1 MSEPEASGH
10 HDPGGERDLVGDTHD
25 AAGAPTAGDAPA
37 VGYERIGAAAVI
49 TIDRQHRR
57 NAVDGETAAALHE
70 AYLRFEADHDA
81 RVLVLTGAGGVSFCA
96 GADLKATDTM
106 AGRLMSAEGPMGFT
120 RLTPSKPT
128 IAAISGFCL
137 AGGLELALWCDLRI
151 ATDTST
157 FGYPERR
164 WGVPLIDGGTQ
175 RLPRIVG
182 LGRALDLILTGR
194 MIDSAEA
201 MSMGLL
207 SEVVTADQHLPRAL
221 ALAEGLARFP
231 QATML
236 ADRRSAIEGLGMTL
250 AEGLQLE
257 AQAGPEV
264 FEEGAKG
271 AARFAAGE
279 GRGGAGAGA

>member
-1 MSEPEASGH
+1 LALKPLPFDVSDEP
-10 HDPGGERDLVGDTHD
+10 D
-25 AAGAPTAGDAPA
+25 A
-37 VGYERIGAAAVI
+37 VRYERTGAAAVV
-49 TIDRQHRR
+49 TIDRPHRR
-57 NAVDGETAAALHE
+57 NAVDGETAARLHE
-70 AYLRFEADHDA
+70 AFERFEADADA
-81 RVLVLTGAGGVSFCA
+81 RVMVLTGAGGISFCA
-96 GADLKATDTM
+96 GADLKATETM
-106 AGRLMSAEGPMGFT
+106 AGRLTSAEGPMGFT

-151 ATDTST
+151 ATEGST
-157 FGYPERR
+157 LGYPERR

-194 MIDSAEA
+194 MIDAREA
-201 MSMGLL
+201 LAMGLL
-207 SEVVTADQHLPRAL
+207 TEVVPAGAHLQRAL

-231 QATML
+231 QRTML
-236 ADRRSAIEGLGMTL
+236 ADRRAALEGLGMPL
-250 AEGLQLE
+250 ADGLALE
-257 AQAGPEV
+257 AQAGPDV
-264 FEEGAKG
+264 FADGAAG

>member
-1 MSEPEASGH
+1 MTEP
-10 HDPGGERDLVGDTHD
+10 
-25 AAGAPTAGDAPA
+25 GA
-37 VGYERIGAAAVI
+37 VRYERESATAVV

-57 NAVDGETAAALHE
+57 NAVDGVTAAKLHE
-70 AYLRFEADHDA
+70 AYLRFESEDDA

-96 GADLKATDTM
+96 GADLKATETM
-106 AGRLMSAEGPMGFT
+106 AGRLTSPEGPMGFT

-128 IAAISGFCL
+128 IAAISGFAL

-151 ATDTST
+151 ATEGST
-157 FGYPERR
+157 LGYPERR

-194 MIDSAEA
+194 MIDAAEA
-201 MSMGLL
+201 LGMGLL
-207 SEVVTADQHLPRAL
+207 TEVVPAGTHMERAL
-221 ALAEGLARFP
+221 VLAEGLARFP
-231 QATML
+231 QSTML
-236 ADRRSAIEGLGMTL
+236 ADRRAAIEGLGLTL
-250 AEGLQLE
+250 DEGLALE
-257 AQAGPEV
+257 AKAGPEV
-264 FEEGAKG
+264 FEDGARG